1 MKASDLSETAL
12 SLLNQLQDQH
22 LHTITELSERLVMKK
37 PTARAALN
45 RMVIFGLVD
54 EKSDVLSTNQR
65 KMYKITDD
73 GLGVL
78 HKEKNK
84 PIKPG
89 ELQKEIMN
97 QVNKQKSIVPWLR
110 TMAESFNM
118 MADNLSSYDE

>member
-12 SLLNQLQDQH
+12 SLLNQLQDQS
-22 LHTITELSERLVMKK
+22 LHTITELSERLAMKK
-37 PTARAALN
+37 STARSALN

-54 EKSDVLSTNQR
+54 ETSDILSTNQR

-73 GLGVL
+73 GLAVL

-84 PIKPG
+84 PINHG

-97 QVNKQKSIVPWLR
+97 QVNKQKSIVQWLR
-110 TMAESFNM
+110 TMAESLNM
-118 MADNLSSYDE
+118 MADNLSTYDE